1 MKRRWRIAAAF
12 TVALAVLVA
21 MAVSARRLLRPSAVA
36 GSTYHP
42 SDPAR
47 LATTGR
53 PQLVMF
59 FHHA

>member
-1 MKRRWRIAAAF
+1 MKRRWWIAAALA
-12 TVALAVLVA
+12 VSVAVLVV
-21 MAVSARRLLRPSAVA
+21 VSVSTRRLLQPSTVA

-53 PQLVMF
+53 PQLVEF